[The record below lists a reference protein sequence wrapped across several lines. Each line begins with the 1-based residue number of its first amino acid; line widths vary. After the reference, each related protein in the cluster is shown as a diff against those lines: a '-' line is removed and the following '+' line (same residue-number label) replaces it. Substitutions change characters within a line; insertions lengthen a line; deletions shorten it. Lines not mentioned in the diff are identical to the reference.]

1 MGEVVIAV
9 LNRPEE
15 VQPLLDA
22 GARLLEIGGGGR
34 LTALA
39 VRMPPVSTILP
50 SEEVLTASREAAI
63 RAEQDNWAGTLRG
76 IVQHWAP
83 TVQPRGITANWED
96 VEGDAASVVA
106 EHGRR
111 ADAIVVSRPA
121 DHETERMRDAVHAA
135 LFDTGRPVLIVPPGW
150 RSDFGKTVAIAW
162 KDDARAVKAVH
173 AALSIIRSAGRV
185 LVLCADR
192 AAEMPAILAEHGI
205 GAELVTVPDGDAP
218 VGEQLLQAAHVAG
231 ADLLVMGAFAHGE
244 WRERVFGGVTR
255 TMLAKADLPLLLR
268 H

>member
-1 MGEVVIAV
+1 MDVVIAV
-9 LNRPEE
+9 LNRPEG
-15 VQPLLDA
+15 VQALLEA

-39 VRMPPVSTILP
+39 VRMPPLSTILP
-50 SEEVLTASREAAI
+50 SEEVLTAGREAAI
-63 RAEQDNWAGTLRG
+63 RAEQESWAGSLRG
-76 IVQHWAP
+76 IVQQWAP
-83 TVQPRGITANWED
+83 TAQSRGIDTGWVD

-121 DHETERMRDAVHAA
+121 SHEAERMRDAVHAA
-135 LFDTGRPVLIVPPGW
+135 LFDTGRPVLVVPPGW
-150 RSDFGKTVAIAW
+150 NPRFGKTVAIAW

-173 AALSIIRSAGRV
+173 AALPILRHAGRV
-185 LVLCADR
+185 VVLCARR

-205 GAELVTVPDGDAP
+205 GAELVSVPDGDAP
-218 VGEQLLQAAHVAG
+218 VGEQLLQAAGAAG

-255 TMLAKADLPLLLR
+255 TVLGKADLPLLLR